1 MSPASGKP
9 QLGCAWYLTGV
20 CNYDCPYC
28 YDQSKP
34 TRHPVLNMDD
44 VRRVFG
50 DFARAR
56 GPLRIAITGGEPTL
70 HPRFREIVSYLDA
83 EGHWLGISTNL
94 SSGAEPFIT
103 SICRPADCH
112 INASFHPSRS
122 DVAVFGAEVR
132 SLDDAGFPV
141 SISYVL
147 YPPHVERFEH
157 YLEAMAEVAPG
168 VEFRGAPFVGTYP
181 GRECRGRALP
191 GSRESEPRTCRSGC
205 DYFAILPTGAILRCV
220 QGAPIRGDVWPTVRL
235 NNGPSACPM
244 PRCDCIDMHK
254 LWRDNDDR

>member
-1 MSPASGKP
+1 MIQASESP

-34 TRHPVLNMDD
+34 TQHPAISTDD

-50 DFARAR
+50 HLVKAR

-70 HPRFREIVSYLDA
+70 HPRFREILSYLDA
-83 EGHWLGISTNL
+83 DGHTIRISSNL
-94 SSGAEPFIT
+94 SLGAEPFIA
-103 SICRPADCH
+103 SVGRPADCR

-122 DVAVFGAEVR
+122 DVDRFGAEVR
-132 SLDDAGFPV
+132 ALTDAGFRV
-141 SISYVL
+141 RISYAL
-147 YPPHVERFEH
+147 YPPHVGR
-157 YLEAMAEVAPG
+157 LEDCRKAMAQAAPG
-168 VEFRGAPFVGTYP
+168 VEFRAAPFVGTYQ
-181 GRECRGRALP
+181 GREYQGHALP
-191 GSRESEPRTCRSGC
+191 GSREGEARTCRAGR

-220 QGAPIRGDVWPTVRL
+220 QGAHLMGDTWPTVRL
-235 NNGPSACPM
+235 NDGPAACPVA
-244 PRCDCIDMHK
+244 RCDCIDMHE